1 MQNFGC
7 TDRRVLERLNLV
19 ESTKQASFNF
29 YFHFY
34 FSFFFFRRVIF
45 LVSDETLDIIR
56 IGVSEFILGGGYF
69 K

>member
-19 ESTKQASFNF
+19 ESTSKRHLTFISIFI
-29 YFHFY
+29 FH
-34 FSFFFFRRVIF
+34 FFFRRVIF